1 MKGTYIFFADGF
13 EETEA
18 LTTVDM
24 LIRGGIDVKM
34 VSITDKHSVQS
45 SHGIQLVTGLNF
57 EEFLASVE
65 LEGTGEKDFMI
76 FPGGM
81 PGSANLAANDK
92 LMELMLRHYAEGGSV
107 AAICAAPSVVLSK
120 LPGLKGKTMTCYDGF
135 EEPLK
140 MLGVQHSTEGVVA
153 DGRIITA
160 RGAGHTVAFGL
171 EILAHMTN
179 RANADAVAKSIM
191 L

>member
-1 MKGTYIFFADGF
+1 MKGVYIFLADGF

-24 LIRGGIDVKM
+24 LRRGGVDVKI
-34 VSITDKHSVQS
+34 VSNTDEKSAKS
-45 SHGIQLVTGLNF
+45 SHKIHVMTDLTF
-57 EEFLASVE
+57 SEFLASVQ
-65 LEGTGEKDFMI
+65 LDGTTDKDFMI

-81 PGSANLAANDK
+81 PGSTNLASNAK
-92 LMELMLRHYAEGGSV
+92 LMDLLLKHYNEGGSV
-107 AAICAAPSVVLSK
+107 AAICAAPSVVLNI
-120 LPGLKGKTMTCYDGF
+120 LPDISGKTMTCYDGF

-140 MLGVQHSTEGVVA
+140 EKGVCHTKDGVA
-153 DGRIITA
+153 KDGRVITG

-171 EILAHMTN
+171 EILAHIN
-179 RANADAVAKSIM
+179 GKAAADTVAKSIM